1 MTRKDYIAIADT
13 IIMNPDIYDDEYFM
27 SDLCDVFANDN
38 PNFDKDKFN
47 DYIEEGI
54 REEGSCIDI
63 AEDEISADAYKYY
76 NG

>member
-38 PNFDKDKFN
+38 QNFDKDKFIN
-47 DYIEEGI
+47 YIEERI
-54 REEGSCIDI
+54 IKEAKKDTIL
-63 AEDEISADAYKYY
+63 
-76 NG
+76 NMVL